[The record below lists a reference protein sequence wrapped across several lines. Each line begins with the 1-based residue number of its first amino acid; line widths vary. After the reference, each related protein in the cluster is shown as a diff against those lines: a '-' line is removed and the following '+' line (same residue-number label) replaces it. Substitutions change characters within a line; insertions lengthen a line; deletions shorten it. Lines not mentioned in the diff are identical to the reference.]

1 MKDTITRLL
10 KLKVLLLYY
19 PKSLGTKVTSPGHRR
34 FCLNIIDS
42 CFIVLYVL
50 RPTGYYN
57 GLYKVSPTPCITAVL
72 NLNYSVLVVTYL
84 LAKEGKGLLFV
95 LSEPLTSTEVEP
107 ITILSEPLT
116 STEVGLVNTNQQQ
129 VKAVMQDLMIQAM
142 RGRKPCCSLLWDQ
155 CTS

>member
-57 GLYKVSPTPCITAVL
+57 GLYKVSPTPCITTVL
-72 NLNYSVLVVTYL
+72 NLNCSVLVVTYL

-95 LSEPLTSTEVEP
+95 LSEP
-107 ITILSEPLT
+107 ITILSEPIT